1 VVEAD
6 PELDE
11 GGQPAG
17 DADPPGV
24 GPVDARQQL
33 QQSALA
39 GAVAPDDAEELALAD
54 LEGDAAERP
63 QLAVVATGE
72 GVDDPLFQRVDP
84 VGRDAEALVQA
95 LDRDRQRCAGAGR
108 GGLRRPCRGC
118 G

>member
-6 PELDE
+6 PKLDE
-11 GGQPAG
+11 GRQPAG
-17 DADPPGV
+17 DADPAGI
-24 GPVDARQQL
+24 GAVDARQQL
-33 QQSALA
+33 QQGALA

-54 LEGDAAERP
+54 LEGDALKGA
-63 QLAVVATGE
+63 QLAVIGRGE

-95 LDRDRQRCAGAGR
+95 LDRDRRRCAGAGR